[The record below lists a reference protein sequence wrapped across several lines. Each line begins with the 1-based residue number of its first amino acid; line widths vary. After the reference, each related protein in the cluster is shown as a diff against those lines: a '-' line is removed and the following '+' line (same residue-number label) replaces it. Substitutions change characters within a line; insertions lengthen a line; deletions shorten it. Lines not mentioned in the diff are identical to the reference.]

1 MPSSGKST
9 YCLSKIYLVSEGKNS
24 SFALLFSE
32 FSEILHEAEIYQL
45 YISCSLSQNITKACW
60 FHYISTSWT
69 NPRFSISTFTTLIQ
83 VSIIPQLDYH
93 STNWPH
99 WFYSYTF
106 LYPHLSWTL
115 KSKRPVF
122 GLFCI
127 LSTWTPLGTKQYYFL
142 NKYVRVGKQ

>member
-9 YCLSKIYLVSEGKNS
+9 YCLSKNLSCFRRKEFKFCS
-24 SFALLFSE
+24 SVFS
-32 FSEILHEAEIYQL
+32 EIYQL

-60 FHYISTSWT
+60 FHYISNSWT
-69 NPRFSISTFTTLIQ
+69 NPHFSISTFTTLIQ

-99 WFYSYTF
+99 WFYSITF